1 VSDSAALLARLRA
14 IAAPGPL
21 AQAVAVDGWQDRGLA
36 RGRLHEVYA
45 DDAGDVGAAAGFAVA
60 QALAAGATPLL
71 WLRLDRGGTAAG
83 RLHATGLAELGLA
96 PDQLLLVTVADP
108 GALLRAAGDVA
119 RCAGVGTLLV
129 ESWGPMPALDLT
141 ATRRLVLAAEA
152 SGVTV
157 VSLRLDA
164 APVPSAAA
172 TRWQIAARPSVPLE
186 AEAPGLPAFAV
197 ECLRRRGGP
206 AGVRTQV
213 EWNRETRS
221 FRVPEGDEPRTTSAP
236 LAGAGVPLAAG
247 GAVALDP
254 AAPVRASG

>member
-1 VSDSAALLARLRA
+1 V
-14 IAAPGPL
+14 IAAAGGT
-21 AQAVAVDGWQDRGLA
+21 AQAVSVEGWQERGFQ

-45 DDAGDVGAAAGFAVA
+45 GDVEDVGAAAGFVVA

-71 WLRLDRGGTAAG
+71 WLRLDRGATVAG

-108 GALLRAAGDVA
+108 GALLRAAGDAA
-119 RCAGVGTLLV
+119 RCPGIGTLLL

-157 VSLRLDA
+157 LSLRLDA

-172 TRWQIAARPSVPLE
+172 TRWQVSAWPSVPLE
-186 AEAPGLPAFAV
+186 ADAPGLPAFSV

-206 AGVRTQV
+206 AGARTQV

-221 FRVPEGDEPRTTSAP
+221 FRVPGPAPAP
-236 LAGAGVPLAAG
+236 LAGAGIPLVAG
-247 GAVALDP
+247 GAAAGDP
-254 AAPVRASG
+254 AAPVRARR

>member
-1 VSDSAALLARLRA
+1 L
-14 IAAPGPL
+14 P
-21 AQAVAVDGWQDRGLA
+21 

-45 DDAGDVGAAAGFAVA
+45 GEAWDVGAAAGFAVA

-71 WLRLDRGGTAAG
+71 WLRLDRGAVAAG

-96 PDQLLLVTVADP
+96 PDRLLLVTVADA
-108 GALLRAAGDVA
+108 GALLRVAGDAA
-119 RCAGVGTLLV
+119 RCAGIGTLLL

-157 VSLRLDA
+157 VSLRLGA
-164 APVPSAAA
+164 EPVPSAAA
-172 TRWQIAARPSVPLE
+172 TRWQVSARPSVPLE
-186 AEAPGLPAFAV
+186 ADAPGQPAFVV

-206 AGVRTQV
+206 AGARTQV

-221 FRVPEGDEPRTTSAP
+221 FRDPEVQLASQPPFQPASPP
-236 LAGAGVPLAAG
+236 LAGAGLSLAAG
-247 GAVALDP
+247 GAAARDP
-254 AAPVRASG
+254 AAPVRARR